1 MDETAIFTGAVLT
14 RRRRSGSLRRAIP
27 FAAAAV
33 FYLGLTAAILLSQI
47 LVVESVDPPKAAYDV
62 IPVYHGARLP
72 SAGTEGP
79 ALGKRAGGGGGA
91 RPDDREARPSPPPT
105 RPVVVPLAPPTSET
119 AEGLEAD
126 PGSSTPGSGPG
137 PGTGTNG
144 PSDGEAGPGCEGC
157 QGDGRGSR
165 TGPAGPSYY
174 GEGDPRITPP
184 VVILGSRR
192 LPDYPDLARRVGVQ
206 GTVLLLINIE
216 SDGRV
221 GAVEVLRSPDLR
233 YGFDL
238 AAIEAVRQWRYR
250 PALLDGRPIAVQATV
265 MVEFTISR

>member
-14 RRRRSGSLRRAIP
+14 RHRRSDSLRRAIP
-27 FAAAAV
+27 FAAAAI
-33 FYLGLTAAILLSQI
+33 FYIGLAAAILLSQL
-47 LVVESVDPPKAAYDV
+47 LVVESIDTPKAAYDV

-72 SAGTEGP
+72 SAGMNAPGEK
-79 ALGKRAGGGGGA
+79 ANSEGGA
-91 RPDDREARPSPPPT
+91 RPDAHAARPSPPPT

-119 AEGLEAD
+119 TEGLEAD
-126 PGSSTPGSGPG
+126 SGSSSLGSGPG
-137 PGTGTNG
+137 PGTGTDG
-144 PSDGEAGPGCEGC
+144 SSDGEGGPGCEGC

-174 GEGDPRITPP
+174 GEDDPRITPP

-192 LPDYPDLARRVGVQ
+192 LPDYPDLARRVGVE
-206 GTVLLLINIE
+206 GTVILLINIE

-250 PALLDGRPIAVQATV
+250 PALLQGRPVAVQATV